1 VVTSKYNTDPLGNY
15 IKVYPNPVESS
26 GTLEINTK
34 EPNTKLQVMM
44 TNMQGQVVYKN
55 EFISPV
61 TNIKNIINMTNL
73 PRGMYTLIVFFNER
87 DNRILKVIK
96 M

>member
-1 VVTSKYNTDPLGNY
+1 
-15 IKVYPNPVESS
+15 
-26 GTLEINTK
+26 
-34 EPNTKLQVMM
+34 MM